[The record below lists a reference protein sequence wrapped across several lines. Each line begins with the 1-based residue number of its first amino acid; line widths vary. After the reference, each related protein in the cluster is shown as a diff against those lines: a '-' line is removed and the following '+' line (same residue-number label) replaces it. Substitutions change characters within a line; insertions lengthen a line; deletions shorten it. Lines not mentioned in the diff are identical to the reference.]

1 MINKKV
7 IKSIALAGVLT
18 VSLLTG
24 CSNTGDKKIIKVG
37 ITQIVEH
44 PSLDSAK
51 KGFIDALGESGYKE
65 GENLEID
72 TQNAQGDMATAQT
85 IAQSF
90 ASGDKDMIFAIS
102 TPSAQAA
109 YNTIKDKPI
118 LITAV
123 TDPVKAGL
131 AKSLEKPDTNVTGT
145 TDAAPIEKQFE
156 LLKKLI
162 PNAKK
167 VGIIYNTSEVNSESE
182 IQRAKKVAPEYG
194 LEIVTAGVTNVN
206 EISQVLDSMIKNI
219 DVLYAPADNVV
230 ASSMPL
236 ISQKCMENKVPIIGA
251 VKAEV
256 ESGALATEGIDYY
269 KLGYQTGKMAV
280 EVIKGKSPKEM
291 PITTLKD
298 TELVINMET
307 AKKLNISIP
316 VELQKSA
323 TIVKGGDKQ

>member
-7 IKSIALAGVLT
+7 IKSIALAGVLA

-24 CSNTGDKKIIKVG
+24 CTNTGDKKIIKVG

-44 PSLDSAK
+44 PSLDAAK

-72 TQNAQGDMATAQT
+72 MQNAQGDMATAQT

-90 ASGDKDMIFAIS
+90 TSGDKDMIFAIS

-131 AKSLEKPDTNVTGT
+131 AKSLEKPDTNITGT

-156 LLKKLI
+156 LLKKLM

-194 LEIVTAGVTNVN
+194 LEVVTAGVTNVN

-219 DVLYAPADNVV
+219 DVLYTPADNVV

-236 ISQKCMENKVPIIGA
+236 ISQKCMGNKVPIIGA

-280 EVIKGKSPKEM
+280 EVIKGKSTKEM

-316 VELQKSA
+316 VELQKTA